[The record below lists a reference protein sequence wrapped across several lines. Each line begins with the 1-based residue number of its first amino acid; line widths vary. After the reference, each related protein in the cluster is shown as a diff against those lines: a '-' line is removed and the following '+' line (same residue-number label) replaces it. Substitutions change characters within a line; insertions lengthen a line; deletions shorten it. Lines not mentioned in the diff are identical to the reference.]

1 MIDPNL
7 VLEDSQVELLPEEKV
22 SLLSDLVSLALSDLV
37 DSQGDLQLDSIKGLA
52 IEFAEDGSLTL
63 SVVPV
68 EGDPMVQVV
77 DAMEIEALLSD
88 FAYDKSVE
96 SEDPVE

>member
-52 IEFAEDGSLTL
+52 VEFADDGSLTL

-68 EGDPMVQVV
+68 EGDPMIQVV

>member
-52 IEFAEDGSLTL
+52 IEFADDGSLTL

>member
-37 DSQGDLQLDSIKGLA
+37 DSQGDIQLDSIKGLA
-52 IEFAEDGSLTL
+52 VEFADDGSLTL

>member
-52 IEFAEDGSLTL
+52 VEFADDGSLTL

-68 EGDPMVQVV
+68 EGDPMVQTV
-77 DAMEIEALLSD
+77 DSMEIEALLSD

-96 SEDPVE
+96 SEDPAE

>member
-52 IEFAEDGSLTL
+52 IEFADDGSLTL

-88 FAYDKSVE
+88 FADDKSVE

>member
-52 IEFAEDGSLTL
+52 VEFADDGSLTL

-88 FAYDKSVE
+88 FTYDKSVE

>member
-22 SLLSDLVSLALSDLV
+22 SLLSDLVSLALTDLV

-52 IEFAEDGSLTL
+52 VEFLEDGSLSL

-68 EGDPMVQVV
+68 EGDPIVQTV

-88 FAYDKSVE
+88 FAYDKQVE

>member
-52 IEFAEDGSLTL
+52 VEFAEDGSLTL

>member
-52 IEFAEDGSLTL
+52 VEFADDGSLTL

>member
-52 IEFAEDGSLTL
+52 IEFADDGSLTL

-68 EGDPMVQVV
+68 EGDPMIQVV